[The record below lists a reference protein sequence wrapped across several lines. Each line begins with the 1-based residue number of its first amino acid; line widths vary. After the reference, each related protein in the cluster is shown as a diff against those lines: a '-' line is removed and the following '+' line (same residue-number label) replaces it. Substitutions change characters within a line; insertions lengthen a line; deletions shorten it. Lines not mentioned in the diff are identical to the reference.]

1 MFYSR
6 LLIPIGLVISVSL
19 ASGCERPAPDVP
31 ASAATTSPDV
41 GTWPPTFDHYTTT
54 DTLTGPAAALDL
66 AGDPDAAR
74 FRSQL
79 GSAKIANFAGHYAF
93 VTWGCGTMCQS
104 GALLDL
110 RTGKS
115 LDIAPLDLGCGTM
128 EHQVSSSLVIW
139 GADTTAHTYSRCR
152 ALLPRYF
159 IWERDSLRELHD
171 PSGMSPTRVDS
182 NLRIPL
188 KNGTFAVFTDRSGEM
203 EVANFRYLGRVPG
216 IPFHAVT
223 ANYYEA
229 TGVFLVH
236 DSTGRRTGVYA
247 LPVASPDGREV
258 VVPSM
263 DLLQIVR
270 TNGIFIYRVEGDT
283 LIETWRY
290 ETMDWGPQEAIWQL
304 RDTIYIL
311 KAVPLEDHPD
321 RTREVPAYIAR
332 EGARWVLHGAT
343 VEEDTLYAD

>member
-1 MFYSR
+1 MSSVGGLLR
-6 LLIPIGLVISVSL
+6 LGVVLLV
-19 ASGCERPAPDVP
+19 ASTAGCDKPAPEVP
-31 ASAATTSPDV
+31 ATSATAAPEAR
-41 GTWPPTFDHYTTT
+41 TWPPAFDDHSTT

-79 GSAKIANFAGHYAF
+79 GGAKVANFAGHRAF

-115 LDIAPLDLGCGTM
+115 LDLAPLDLGCGAI
-128 EHQVSSSLVIW
+128 EHRVSSSLVIW

-159 IWERDSLRELHD
+159 VWEGGSLRELHD

-188 KNGTFAVFTDRSGEM
+188 KNGSAALFTDRSGEM
-203 EVANFRYLGRVPG
+203 EVANFRYEGVVPR
-216 IPFHAVT
+216 IPFHAVS
-223 ANYYEA
+223 ASYYEA

-258 VVPSM
+258 VVASM

-283 LIETWRY
+283 LVETWRH
-290 ETMDWGPQEAIWQL
+290 ETMDWGPKEAIWQL

-311 KAVPLEDHPD
+311 KAVPVGGHPD

-332 EGARWVLHGAT
+332 EGGRWVLHGAT